1 MEKKK
6 KRDNGNKGLKKSEET
21 KSKISKSMLGNL
33 NAEKYNEDEAVELF
47 CQLLIKSQEEKYYS
61 IKKITREYGV
71 SSRTIEELMK
81 RFIGLKNIYELIK
94 ENVEINCFEFANSGV
109 LKIPLA
115 TLILKTH
122 HNYSDKIET
131 KTDITT
137 GGEPL
142 QMNNLITFVNGDIS
156 NEENIDE

>member
-6 KRDNGNKGLKKSEET
+6 HGNKGKKHSEET
-21 KSKISKSMLGNL
+21 KIKISEAMLGNL

-47 CQLLIKSQEEKYYS
+47 CQMLVKSQEEKYYT

-81 RFIGLKNIYELIK
+81 RFIGLKSIYELIK
-94 ENVEINCFEFANSGV
+94 ENVEINCFEFANRGV

-137 GGEPL
+137 GGEIL
-142 QMNNLITFVNGDIS
+142 KISNLITFIS
-156 NEENIDE
+156 DDNSDEETDE